1 MIALASVCLRILING
16 DASRDAKHSG
26 EVRDIDA
33 SHHLQRVNVGREH
46 RTAGQ
51 GAK

>member
-1 MIALASVCLRILING
+1 MIAIAYVCLRILISG
-16 DASRDAKHSG
+16 DASSDAKHSE

-33 SHHLQRVNVGREH
+33 SHHLQRVNVGREQ
-46 RTAGQ
+46 RTAAQ